1 MGVGTNVQDRTI
13 ALHHLDC
20 PWRPADVA
28 QREGRILR
36 PGNLNRKLNRD
47 VHIIRYVTERSFD
60 AYMWQTVERKAK
72 FIAQVM
78 RGRLDM
84 REMED
89 IGDAALSYN
98 EVKALATG
106 NPLLLEKAEAEV
118 ELTRL
123 ERAER
128 AFHRNQDALRH
139 RVTHGQRITA
149 LTALVDDIGTAITLR
164 RDTRGDAFA
173 MTAGG
178 FTYTKRADAGWR
190 LQQITT
196 QMEDTLLTSGDR
208 RLLERPGELGGF
220 PVTVTVE
227 RVLGSMNVILALD
240 RAPGT
245 EIRMSPAEI
254 KAADPAKLVIRLEN
268 RLSGLESL
276 KTRTLAEIDQLTTEA
291 AHGRDDLARPF
302 TQAGQLDAARDRVA
316 RLNKQLGQ
324 VAAPQHPATPQQ
336 PADDSDDWLVNAA
349 MHDAGVMARI
359 PGSSVMVISH
369 HDSEPESA
377 VQASRYDFPSD
388 NPLAG
393 AAERIRPRITPPAPP
408 ARTKRQPEPVN
419 ATLKAS

>member
-1 MGVGTNVQDRTI
+1 MPPGMIRFVHEAKTDRDKGELFAACRAGGVAVLLGSTEKMGVGTNVQDRTI

-36 PGNLNRKLNRD
+36 PGNLNRKLGRD

-106 NPLLLEKAEAEV
+106 NPLLLEKAEAEA

-139 RVTHGQRITA
+139 RVTQAGQRITA
-149 LTALVDDIGTAITLR
+149 LTALADDIGTAITLR
-164 RDTRGDAFA
+164 RDTRGDAFT
-173 MTAGG
+173 MTASS
-178 FTYTKRADAGWR
+178 FTYTKRADAGR
-190 LQQITT
+190 HLQQITA
-196 QMEDTLLTSGDR
+196 QMEDTLLKSGHR

-220 PVTVTVE
+220 PVTITVE

-276 KTRTLAEIDQLTTEA
+276 KTRTLAEIDQLTAEA
-291 AHGRDDLARPF
+291 AHGQR
-302 TQAGQLDAARDRVA
+302 
-316 RLNKQLGQ
+316 
-324 VAAPQHPATPQQ
+324 
-336 PADDSDDWLVNAA
+336 
-349 MHDAGVMARI
+349 
-359 PGSSVMVISH
+359 
-369 HDSEPESA
+369 
-377 VQASRYDFPSD
+377 
-388 NPLAG
+388 
-393 AAERIRPRITPPAPP
+393 RPRPPLHPSRP
-408 ARTKRQPEPVN
+408 ARRRPRPRCPPEQ
-419 ATLKAS
+419 ATRPGRRAPACRHTATARR

>member
-1 MGVGTNVQDRTI
+1 
-13 ALHHLDC
+13 
-20 PWRPADVA
+20 
-28 QREGRILR
+28 
-36 PGNLNRKLNRD
+36 
-47 VHIIRYVTERSFD
+47 
-60 AYMWQTVERKAK
+60 
-72 FIAQVM
+72 M

-139 RVTHGQRITA
+139 RVTQAGQRITA
-149 LTALVDDIGTAITLR
+149 LTALVDEIGTAIALR

-178 FTYTKRADAGWR
+178 FTYTKRADAGR
-190 LQQITT
+190 CLQQITA
-196 QMEDTLLTSGDR
+196 QMEDTLLKSVHR

-276 KTRTLAEIDQLTTEA
+276 KTRTLAEIDQLTAET
-291 AHGRDDLARPF
+291 AHGQDDLARPF

-324 VAAPQHPATPQQ
+324 AAAPQHAAAPQQ
-336 PADDSDDWLVNAA
+336 PADDGEDWLVKAA

-369 HDSEPESA
+369 RNGEPESA
-377 VQASRYDFPSD
+377 VQASRYDFPSE

-393 AAERIRPRITPPAPP
+393 AVSESGPASPRPPRPPGRSIRPSP
-408 ARTKRQPEPVN
+408 
-419 ATLKAS
+419 

>member
-1 MGVGTNVQDRTI
+1 
-13 ALHHLDC
+13 
-20 PWRPADVA
+20 
-28 QREGRILR
+28 
-36 PGNLNRKLNRD
+36 
-47 VHIIRYVTERSFD
+47 
-60 AYMWQTVERKAK
+60 MWQTVERKAK

-106 NPLLLEKAEAEV
+106 NPLLLEKAEAEA

-128 AFHRNQDALRH
+128 AFCRNQDALRH
-139 RVTHGQRITA
+139 RVTQAGQRITA
-149 LTALVDDIGTAITLR
+149 LTALTGDIGTAIALR

-173 MTAGG
+173 LTVGG
-178 FTYTKRADAGWR
+178 FTYTKRADAGR
-190 LQQITT
+190 HLQQITA
-196 QMEDTLLTSGDR
+196 QMEDTLLKSGHR

-220 PVTVTVE
+220 PVTITVE
-227 RVLGSMNVILALD
+227 RVLGSVNVILALD

-268 RLSGLESL
+268 RLSSLESL
-276 KTRTLAEIDQLTTEA
+276 KTRTLAEIDQLTVEA
-291 AHGRDDLARPF
+291 AHGQDDLARSF
-302 TQAGQLDAARDRVA
+302 TQAGQLDAARERVA

-324 VAAPQHPATPQQ
+324 AAAPPH
-336 PADDSDDWLVNAA
+336 PADDGDDWLVKAA

-369 HDSEPESA
+369 RGGEPESA
-377 VQASRYDFPSD
+377 VQASRYDFPSG

-393 AAERIRPRITPPAPP
+393 AASESGPASPRPSRPPGRS
-408 ARTKRQPEPVN
+408 ARRSP
-419 ATLKAS
+419 